1 MNCIKINQNLEED
14 NKSMV
19 NTEKLAEVIKKLI
32 ILNPTIELVLK
43 NNQKI
48 SKKKKKLLKI

>member
-43 NNQKI
+43 NN
-48 SKKKKKLLKI
+48 